1 MKTLN
6 KKYKIKTK
14 SIMLLL
20 LLAVTPLISFSQ
32 SLFEKYEDFDE
43 VTTVVVTK
51 SAFRLMGKI
60 GGDSQEAKDYIND
73 VKSLDNLAIYTTSD
87 GSIATKMKADV
98 KKYLKSENLSEL
110 FRVKDK
116 SGNVKIYVREGR
128 DDTHV
133 KELFMF
139 IDNIDKVRADGEE
152 MKAVIVTLTGDIDLE
167 KVGEIIDKMNIPGG
181 SHIKEA
187 THK

>member
-1 MKTLN
+1 MKTIKN
-6 KKYKIKTK
+6 TYKIKK
-14 SIMLLL
+14 KQILLL
-20 LLAVTPLISFSQ
+20 LLMAMTPVILFSQ
-32 SLFEKYEDFDE
+32 SLFEKYEDYDE

-73 VKSLDNLAIYTTSD
+73 VQNLDNLAVYTTSD
-87 GSIATKMKADV
+87 ESLAAKMKADV

-116 SGNVKIYVREGR
+116 NGNVKIYVREGI
-128 DDTHV
+128 DDDHV

-139 IDNIDKVRADGEE
+139 IENVDKMKIEGET
-152 MKAVIVTLTGDIDLE
+152 MKAVIVTLTGNIDLNR
-167 KVGEIIDKMNIPGG
+167 VGKIIDKMNIPGG
-181 SHIKEA
+181 THIKEA
-187 THK
+187 TNK